1 MKQNT
6 LSPFEG
12 STKARK
18 RRGRGNSG
26 GNYSGRG
33 MKGQGSRTGGGVR
46 PGFEGGQTPLVRRM
60 PKMKGFKSPNK
71 VTYVAVNLNQLN
83 AFKEGEVV
91 NVDSLKAKNVI
102 KRILPVKL
110 LATGEI
116 KVALKI
122 TVNRA
127 SQAAI
132 EKIKKAGGEVMVLE
146 TASEEAAA

>member
-83 AFKEGEVV
+83 AFKEGEAV